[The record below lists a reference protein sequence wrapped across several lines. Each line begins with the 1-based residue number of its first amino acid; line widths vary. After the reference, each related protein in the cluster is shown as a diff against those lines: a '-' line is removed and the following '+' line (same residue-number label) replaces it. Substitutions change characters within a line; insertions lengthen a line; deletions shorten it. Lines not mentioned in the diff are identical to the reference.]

1 MRIAARIVLIV
12 TQWVL
17 GFGAVIC
24 IAGIVQKYAG
34 LDGYMLVI
42 FGSLLRSRCI
52 GACDFRSSENVLPA
66 NSLKRR
72 TQPFALTTTCE
83 TRSVPNG
90 HAPIGVEVPG
100 RKLGRKN
107 SATLPHR
114 CA

>member
-42 FGSLLRSRCI
+42 FGSLL
-52 GACDFRSSENVLPA
+52 AVA
-66 NSLKRR
+66 MYWSLR
-72 TQPFALTTTCE
+72 L
-83 TRSVPNG
+83 S
-90 HAPIGVEVPG
+90 
-100 RKLGRKN
+100 KLGKRPTGEQPQAENAAIRFDHNVRNKKR
-107 SATLPHR
+107 A
-114 CA
+114 

>member
-42 FGSLLRSRCI
+42 FGSLLAVAMYWSWRLS
-52 GACDFRSSENVLPA
+52 
-66 NSLKRR
+66 
-72 TQPFALTTTCE
+72 
-83 TRSVPNG
+83 
-90 HAPIGVEVPG
+90 
-100 RKLGRKN
+100 KLGKGPAGEQPAAENGAIRFDRNARNRLQAK
-107 SATLPHR
+107 
-114 CA
+114 